1 MSKKPKVKKTAK
13 NVELSIGESKPTK
26 YDVMKLIA
34 KKYSIYGSTVWLNT
48 PLSAHGEKSPAQL
61 MMDGEIETVYKLIQK
76 SDGKFDL

>member
-1 MSKKPKVKKTAK
+1 MSKKPKVKKTSK
-13 NVELSIGESKPTK
+13 SVELSIGESKPTK
-26 YDVMKLIA
+26 YDIMKLIA

-48 PLSAHGEKSPAQL
+48 PLAEHDEKSPAEL

>member
-48 PLSAHGEKSPAQL
+48 PIAEHEDKTPAEL
-61 MMDGEIETVYKLIQK
+61 MMDGKIEIVYDLIQK